1 MYGLSSHV
9 KRSLSNDL
17 CRVIANFVCI
27 KRMDRKPADVD
38 IYDNGPRNYTVKRLT
53 LGLKGL
59 SVRKE
64 NDAAVPKN
72 KGLAAATWEKSV
84 PIGASR
90 GLEIFG
96 KENNRFGHEVPMIDD
111 VKKKIE
117 NASESDRRDEKKA
130 EKKEKKKTFKDSV
143 KPHGT
148 HLLVCSGRDEWDAPR
163 LENVEGSFIQK
174 MSKAI
179 KKLNLPKAETIKVT
193 AICET
198 SHKELSAKN
207 VTVTT
212 GSVAAIAAS
221 VVHLAWTV
229 ASAKRARLR
238 SRIINSVCN
247 KTLDPVTDVI
257 SFPSRLRWRV
267 RESQVDDFIRAVRF
281 LHRPSRTNGSSE
293 EDDDERNEPIRP
305 FDWWSVDGCAPLCQG
320 GALGGQIVLVCTHGS
335 RDNRCG
341 RAGPPLLRAIR
352 NVLKDRGIGPE
363 QVKVFASSHV
373 GGHKFAGCII
383 VYPSADWYGYL
394 TARNAKMIVDHLIA
408 GKRMEKKFRGNKMH
422 EAFGDT
428 GACGACSD
436 SRASTSSS
444 KCSDTATVVAGG
456 F

>member
-1 MYGLSSHV
+1 
-9 KRSLSNDL
+9 
-17 CRVIANFVCI
+17 
-27 KRMDRKPADVD
+27 
-38 IYDNGPRNYTVKRLT
+38 
-53 LGLKGL
+53 
-59 SVRKE
+59 
-64 NDAAVPKN
+64 
-72 KGLAAATWEKSV
+72 
-84 PIGASR
+84 
-90 GLEIFG
+90 
-96 KENNRFGHEVPMIDD
+96 MIDD

-212 GSVAAIAAS
+212 CEALSESCVACLLFLLFVSTFSSTIVAASLLRFSHVLGISTRWIVRGSVAAIAAS

-320 GALGGQIVLVCTHGS
+320 GPLGGQIVLVCTHGS

-422 EAFGDT
+422 EALGDT